1 MIQQYGPLVRSLP
14 AMMKLYSQ
22 LSDE

>member
-14 AMMKLYSQ
+14 AR
-22 LSDE
+22 